1 MESSI
6 KTEGTELNSKSLH
19 RDDIIAIKAGLP
31 VLSIIVVEDDAQY
44 SAFCPQLDLAIAMD
58 TPEEAVKEMISEIK
72 EYADEYIEF
81 YQEYSVSPNR
91 AEHAPLVKKIISCES
106 DWALM
111 TMIEIKYGDVHLQ
124 TIS

>member
-1 MESSI
+1 MESVL
-6 KTEGTELNSKSLH
+6 KPGETDLNSKSLH
-19 RDDIIAIKAGLP
+19 RDDITAIKENLP

-81 YQEYSVSPNR
+81 YREYSVSPNR
-91 AEHAPLVKKIISCES
+91 GEHAPLVNKIISCES
-106 DWALM
+106 
-111 TMIEIKYGDVHLQ
+111 
-124 TIS
+124 